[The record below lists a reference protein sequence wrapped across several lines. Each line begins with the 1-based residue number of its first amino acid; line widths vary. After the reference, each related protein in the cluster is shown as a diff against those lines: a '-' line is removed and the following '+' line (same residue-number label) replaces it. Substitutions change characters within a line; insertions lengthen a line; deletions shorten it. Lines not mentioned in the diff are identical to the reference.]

1 MQKRSTLFALGL
13 ATFAMLFGAGNVFL
27 PLSLGREVGNM
38 VFYAIAG
45 FTLTAVIVP
54 LLGLIAVM
62 LFEGNYREFLG
73 TIGRIPGALIAFIC
87 MILIGPFGAI
97 PRCLV
102 LSHASIQWHIPSLS
116 LFVYSIFASIL
127 VLLLTLN
134 KSRVI
139 ELVGKFLGPVKLTL
153 LLSVVV
159 LGLIAASVL
168 EPTSITPSQSFL
180 RGLLD
185 GYYTLDLLAT
195 IFFSSLIYSAL
206 KQLQARSA
214 QASQKDLIISGL
226 KVCVI
231 GGGLLGVVYLG
242 FCLLAAMYG
251 THVYGVER
259 AQLLS
264 ALTTFILGHSAGIL
278 ANITVAVACL
288 TTAVALTTVF
298 ADYLSTQIFGD
309 KFGYRYSL
317 LITTVII
324 FAMTNLGLEGIMNAI
339 VPVAIILY
347 PALIV
352 LCLCNIAYK
361 LWGFK
366 YTKPVFFSALAITL
380 AIQYGMPYLN
390 IIQKLS

>member
-1 MQKRSTLFALGL
+1 MQKKSTIFALGL

-73 TIGRIPGALIAFIC
+73 TIGRIPGAIIAFIC
-87 MILIGPFGAI
+87 MILIGPFGCI
-97 PRCLV
+97 PRCLA
-102 LSHASIQWHIPSLS
+102 LSHASVQWHIPSLS
-116 LFVYSIFASIL
+116 LFVFSLIASIL
-127 VLLLTLN
+127 VFALALN
-134 KSRVI
+134 KGRVV
-139 ELVGKFLGPVKLTL
+139 ELLGKILGPVKLTL

-159 LGLIAASVL
+159 MGLITASIL
-168 EPTSITPSQSFL
+168 EPTSFTPYQSFFK
-180 RGLLD
+180 GFIE
-185 GYYTLDLLAT
+185 GYFTLDLLAT

-206 KQLQARSA
+206 KRLQAGAS
-214 QASQKDLIISGL
+214 QASQKNLIVSGL

-231 GGGLLGVVYLG
+231 GGGLLGIVYLG

-251 THVYGVER
+251 THVYGVDR

-278 ANITVAVACL
+278 ANTTVAVACL

-298 ADYLSTQIFGD
+298 AEYLSSQIFRG
-309 KFGYRYSL
+309 KFNYRYSL

-339 VPVAIILY
+339 VPIAIVLY
-347 PALIV
+347 PAIIV

-366 YTKPVFFSALAITL
+366 YTKPAFFFALTITL
-380 AIQYGMPYLN
+380 IVQYGMSYLN
-390 IIQKLS
+390 KF